1 MDNIPCKALLSVEV
15 QSKENPM
22 ELEYGIKLGTV
33 SPTDGQVEEGMSKI
47 NILANPNCLKL
58 AMPGQ
63 GQVDPPHLLRT
74 NVLALEEEEE
84 EVYMYLTFT

>member
-1 MDNIPCKALLSVEV
+1 MDNIPCKALFSVEV

-22 ELEYGIKLGTV
+22 DLEYGIKLGTV

-74 NVLALEEEEE
+74 NVLALEEEE
-84 EVYMYLTFT
+84 VYMYLTFT